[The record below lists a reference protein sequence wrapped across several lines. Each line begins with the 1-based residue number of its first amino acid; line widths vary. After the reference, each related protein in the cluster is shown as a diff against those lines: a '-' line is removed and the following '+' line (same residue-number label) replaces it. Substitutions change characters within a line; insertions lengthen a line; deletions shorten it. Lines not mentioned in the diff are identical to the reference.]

1 MEEPTQESI
10 VLTPE
15 GLRRLEQELEE
26 LRTVRR
32 PQVARRIK
40 QALEFGDISENAE
53 YDAAK
58 AEQAFIEGRIAA
70 LEAILGR
77 ARVIRAEETDTLG
90 KAVGI
95 GSGVRLK
102 DVQTGEELEFVL
114 VSPAEADPSDNRL
127 SYESPVGKAILG
139 RSAGDVVEVDVP
151 AGRLA
156 YEILEVRPPGALDGL
171 PGSDGLPAPAGS

>member
-1 MEEPTQESI
+1 MEQEFPEGI

-15 GLRRLEQELEE
+15 GLRRLERELEE

-58 AEQAFIEGRIAA
+58 AEQAFVEGRIAA

-77 ARVIRAEETDTLG
+77 ARVIRAEDGQWQDST
-90 KAVGI
+90 VGI
-95 GSGVRLK
+95 GSRVRLK
-102 DVQTGEELEFVL
+102 DLQTGEEWDFVL
-114 VSPAEADPSDNRL
+114 VSPAEADPSENRL
-127 SYESPVGKAILG
+127 SYQSPVGKAILG
-139 RSAGDVVEVDVP
+139 KSVGSVVEVDAP
-151 AGRLA
+151 AGRLEYQVLA
-156 YEILEVRPPGALDGL
+156 VEPPGSSGL
-171 PGSDGLPAPAGS
+171 APGGSGVSVAGGR

>member
-1 MEEPTQESI
+1 MEEPTQEGI

-58 AEQAFIEGRIAA
+58 AEQAFVEGRIAA

-77 ARVIRAEETDTLG
+77 ARVISAEEASAQGET
-90 KAVGI
+90 VGI
-95 GSGVRLK
+95 GSSVRLK
-102 DVQTGEELEFVL
+102 DLQTGEELDFIL

-139 RSAGDVVEVDVP
+139 KSVGAVVEVDVP

-156 YEILEVRPPGALDGL
+156 YEVLEVRPPGTPRVFVGRDGSSATT
-171 PGSDGLPAPAGS
+171 GS